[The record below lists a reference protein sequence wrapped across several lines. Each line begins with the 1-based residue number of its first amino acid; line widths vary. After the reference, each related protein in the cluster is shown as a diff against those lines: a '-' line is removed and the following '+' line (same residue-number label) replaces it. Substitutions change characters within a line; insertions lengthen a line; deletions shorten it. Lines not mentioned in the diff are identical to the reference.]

1 MTKNNLGREFTV
13 PCHSP
18 FSKEVRQEL
27 KQGKN
32 LVTGT
37 EAEGLE

>member
-1 MTKNNLGREFTV
+1 MGLFKLTV
-13 PCHSP
+13 PCYGP

-32 LVTGT
+32 LVTRT
-37 EAEGLE
+37 EAEGPV